1 MMTFIKCVCEYLFVV
16 DDLLESG
23 KERSKL
29 SLLFWFVSFNF
40 IFSCKRVEERMY
52 CKIISIA

>member
-1 MMTFIKCVCEYLFVV
+1 MTFIKCVCEYLFVV